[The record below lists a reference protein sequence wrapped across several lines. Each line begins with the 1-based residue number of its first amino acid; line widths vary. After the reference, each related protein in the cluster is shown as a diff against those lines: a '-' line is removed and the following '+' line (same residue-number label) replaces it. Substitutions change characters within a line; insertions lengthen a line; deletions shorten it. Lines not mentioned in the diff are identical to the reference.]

1 MIVHL
6 LAVRVAATAPA
17 DFHSVADLDCP
28 AGAISCEASLPD
40 WVYRVQAP
48 RGPGCSWAPF
58 TAAGGLLPWRMAR
71 RSSDRDTILV
81 PVRRGLTDSADS
93 AWVWDAEGRFPSIG
107 AFVEFA
113 TPGASGEI
121 AIEARDGDGEAWNL
135 VGRQSCWN
143 SVREDSSFRQD
154 TMRWN
159 QAKRHRFWRVRPLGS
174 VATLGAA
181 PRLLLFVRRD
191 RVEIAT
197 GGQARSIWG
206 AGLDPERSWS
216 RPLFPAKVPVA
227 PGEGRIGDP
236 RRASGEAAWSKPLS
250 ARVWILWT
258 SLVVFL
264 CGLAALAWKLL
275 REAFGKG
282 DRPD

>member
-1 MIVHL
+1 MIIHL
-6 LAVRVAATAPA
+6 LAVSVAAVAPS

-28 AGAISCEASLPD
+28 AGATSCEAALPD

-48 RGPGCSWAPF
+48 GGPGVSWAPS
-58 TAAGGLLPWRMAR
+58 TLAGEPLPWRTACR
-71 RSSDRDTILV
+71 PPGRDTILV
-81 PVRRGLTDSADS
+81 PVRRGSTDSDDS
-93 AWVWDAEGRFPSIG
+93 GWVWDALGRFPSIG

-121 AIEARDGDGEAWNL
+121 AIEARDREDQAWNL

-206 AGLDPERSWS
+206 AGLDP
-216 RPLFPAKVPVA
+216 RPPSGPTFPAKVPVT

-236 RRASGEAAWSKPLS
+236 RKASGEAAWSQPIS

-275 REAFGKG
+275 REAFGKEG
-282 DRPD
+282 RPD

>member
-40 WVYRVQAP
+40 WAYRVQSP
-48 RGPGCSWAPF
+48 RGPGNSWAPF
-58 TAAGGLLPWRMAR
+58 TMAGAPLPWRMACR
-71 RSSDRDTILV
+71 PPDRDTILV
-81 PVRRGLTDSADS
+81 PVRRGSTDSDDS
-93 AWVWDAEGRFPSIG
+93 GWVWDALGRFPSTG

-121 AIEARDGDGEAWNL
+121 AIEARDRDDQAWNL

-154 TMRWN
+154 TLRWN
-159 QAKRHRFWRVRPLGS
+159 TAKRHRFWRVRSLGS

-181 PRLLLFVRRD
+181 PRLLLRVRRD

-197 GGQARSIWG
+197 GGATRLVFG
-206 AGLDPERSWS
+206 AGLDPERSPARVTFPGNVPS
-216 RPLFPAKVPVA
+216 FPA
-227 PGEGRIGDP
+227 EGRIGDP
-236 RRASGEAAWSKPLS
+236 RKASGAAAWNRTIP
-250 ARVWILWT
+250 ARTWILWT
-258 SLVVFL
+258 SLVIFL

-282 DRPD
+282 NRPD